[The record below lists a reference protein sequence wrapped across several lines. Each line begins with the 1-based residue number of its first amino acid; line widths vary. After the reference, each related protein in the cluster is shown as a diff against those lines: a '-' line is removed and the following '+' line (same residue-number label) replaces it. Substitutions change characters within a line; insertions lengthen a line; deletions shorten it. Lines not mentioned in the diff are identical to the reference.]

1 MTTEPDPQT
10 SAEVNPSV
18 PLDAVEEIRLSML
31 GQETA
36 LDSGSPEARSFAAVQ
51 NFHQYLL
58 RRGWAFESAE
68 SLVIWTWPPSR
79 IEEDGYGVLTTDVW
93 IDAED
98 AGSGPGQL
106 RVNISLVGER
116 DDGLDGWTLEF
127 ELDDFDDLPLDQAE
141 GFRVGRSLPVAWGG
155 SNAETVVIPDEV
167 AGLLR
172 ELYRPEAA
180 EAWLYGRNSH
190 LAGGRPIDFLV
201 LGHVAAVVYALNVEI
216 QGGMA

>member
-1 MTTEPDPQT
+1 MTTEHDPQT

-36 LDSGSPEARSFAAVQ
+36 LDSGSPESRSFAAVQ
-51 NFHQYLL
+51 DFHQYLL

-93 IDAED
+93 IDVED
-98 AGSGPGQL
+98 AGSGPDQL
-106 RVNISLVGER
+106 RVNISLVGEK

-127 ELDDFDDLPLDQAE
+127 ELYDFDDLPLDQAE
-141 GFRVGRSLPVAWGG
+141 AFRVGSPCRSRG
-155 SNAETVVIPDEV
+155 
-167 AGLLR
+167 
-172 ELYRPEAA
+172 AA
-180 EAWLYGRNSH
+180 RTPRLWRYPTRSPAFFVSSFGRNRLKHGFTVATRIS
-190 LAGGRPIDFLV
+190 LADAPSTFS
-201 LGHVAAVVYALNVEI
+201 
-216 QGGMA
+216 